1 MEDQMLDVVSTQET
15 TPEMLQS
22 KTLLKKEQRLIARLL
37 EVQEAETRAQ
47 DRFQR
52 AKRRLKRRRE
62 RLDRVQGKLALV
74 RKQIADLQVTDQ
86 QIASMQ
92 PTSVIAATPA
102 STLRTD
108 AEEIER
114 IHSTPLHETSSYRFL
129 AFQPLETLPEPEVIA
144 SLNVESAA
152 SNATA
157 SEHEASQ
164 ELEASDSST
173 IETETATPVTIEQEQ
188 VVGADPA
195 VIASEL
201 DDASEMD
208 ISSRSNLERKPTN
221 PLRSEQDDQPAAR
234 ALSPE
239 IQATKEAWVAAES
252 AMQHA
257 RNKAHGLAGSI
268 SFLSQADAL
277 SNEFMEE
284 LVRKQAEANKAL
296 LKAQDDARIAYERFL
311 QAQKDAE
318 YTASQLT
325 DAPTYTL
332 ENNQLQNQ
340 DHNALPP
347 AEDNGADQTAKL
359 HAIRLYKEW

>member
-1 MEDQMLDVVSTQET
+1 MEVVLEDQMLDVVSTQET
-15 TPEMLQS
+15 TPDMLQS
-22 KTLLKKEQRLIARLL
+22 KPLLKKEQRLLARLL
-37 EVQEAETRAQ
+37 EAQEAETRAQ

-92 PTSVIAATPA
+92 PTSVIAATPE

-114 IHSTPLHETSSYRFL
+114 IHSTP
-129 AFQPLETLPEPEVIA
+129 A
-144 SLNVESAA
+144 
-152 SNATA
+152 
-157 SEHEASQ
+157 
-164 ELEASDSST
+164 
-173 IETETATPVTIEQEQ
+173 TIEQEQ

-268 SFLSQADAL
+268 SFLSQTDGL